1 MEDSMKPDTRLQRI
15 RDVVATD
22 MNGETVMMHIDKGTY
37 FALTGSGGQIWAAL
51 EQPATTEEIVRFVE
65 SEYDVSDV
73 DDLAGMIGEFV
84 GQLVEQGLV
93 ETAD

>member
-1 MEDSMKPDTRLQRI
+1 MKPETKLHRT

-51 EQPATTEEIVRFVE
+51 EEPATLADVVSFIEREF
-65 SEYDVSDV
+65 DVSDV
-73 DDLAGMIGEFV
+73 DDLEGVIGEFV

-93 ETAD
+93 DTAD